1 MQQLEGL
8 LGVLQGVQPFAGLGR
23 EQLISLAI
31 FLRPCSAPKGQ
42 VIVRQGQHVDTLYLI
57 QQGRQPATLLS
68 LPRCYHVLPCKA
80 TVVCKFLT
88 PMRL

>member
-31 FLRPCSAPKGQ
+31 FLRPCSVPKGQ
-42 VIVRQGQHVDTLYLI
+42 VIVKQGQHVDTFYLI
-57 QQGRQPATLLS
+57 KQGREPGTIL
-68 LPRCYHVLPCKA
+68 
-80 TVVCKFLT
+80 
-88 PMRL
+88 